1 MTKQN
6 YDEMS
11 ILEKKYGPKGLVFL
25 LSPCN
30 QFGGQVRALR
40 RNRSFDALERSVAKI
55 STDMIPDLNF
65 TKQEPG
71 SPAEIKAFV
80 AKYGMKSPVTEK
92 LEVNGPNAH
101 PLWVH
106 LKASAPEGGLLALA
120 GQDLKW
126 NFCKFLLD
134 KNGKTIKRYAPTDSP
149 MSFENDIVSALNK

>member
-1 MTKQN
+1 LTKQN

-30 QFGGQVRALR
+30 QFGGQ
-40 RNRSFDALERSVAKI
+40 
-55 STDMIPDLNF
+55 
-65 TKQEPG
+65 EPG

-80 AKYGMKSPVTEK
+80 AKYGMKSPLTEK